1 MNIEIKK
8 LESTEENILLVA
20 SLMEKDTSGKCF
32 TNKELEGN
40 IVSYIE
46 MAKIFL
52 KYAELYAIITENV
65 EIGLIM
71 ISNGNEIGVF
81 IEPDFQNMGIATKA
95 IELLKG
101 KNNLKE
107 LVAEAALDNE
117 QAIKS
122 LQKNGFIETGEKR
135 TVTIDG
141 KDVLVKKYVNLN
153 FN

>member
-1 MNIEIKK
+1 MNIELGK
-8 LESTEENILLVA
+8 LEKTEENILLVS
-20 SLMEKDTSGKCF
+20 SLMEKDVSGKCF
-32 TNKELEGN
+32 TNKDLDGN

-52 KYAELYAIITENV
+52 EYAELYVITADNV
-65 EIGLIM
+65 EIGLVM
-71 ISNGNEIGVF
+71 ISNGNEIGIF
-81 IEPDFQNMGIATKA
+81 IEPDFQNKGIATKA
-95 IELLKG
+95 IELLKD
-101 KNNLKE
+101 KSNLKE
-107 LVAEAALDNE
+107 LVAEATLDNE

-141 KDVLVKKYVNLN
+141 KQVLVKKYVNLN

>member
-32 TNKELEGN
+32 TNKDFEGN

-52 KYAELYAIITENV
+52 NYAQMYRITAENV

-107 LVAEAALDNE
+107 LVTEATLDNE

-135 TVTIDG
+135 TVTING
-141 KDVLVKKYVNLN
+141 KRVLVKKYINLN

>member
-1 MNIEIKK
+1 MNIEIGK
-8 LESTEENILLVA
+8 LEKTEENILLVS
-20 SLMEKDTSGKCF
+20 SLMEKDVSGKCF
-32 TNKELEGN
+32 TNKDLDGN

-52 KYAELYAIITENV
+52 EYAELYVITADNV
-65 EIGLIM
+65 EIGLVM
-71 ISNGNEIGVF
+71 ISNGNEIGIF
-81 IEPDFQNMGIATKA
+81 IEPDFQNKGIATKA
-95 IELLKG
+95 IELLKD
-101 KNNLKE
+101 KSSLKE
-107 LVAEAALDNE
+107 LVAEATLDNE

-141 KDVLVKKYVNLN
+141 KQVLVKKYVNLN

>member
-1 MNIEIKK
+1 MNIELGK
-8 LESTEENILLVA
+8 LEKTEVNILLVS
-20 SLMEKDTSGKCF
+20 SLMEKDVSGKCF
-32 TNKELEGN
+32 TNKDLDGN

-52 KYAELYAIITENV
+52 EYAELYVITADNV
-65 EIGLIM
+65 EIGLVM
-71 ISNGNEIGVF
+71 ISNGNEIGIF
-81 IEPDFQNMGIATKA
+81 IEPDFQNKGIATKA
-95 IELLKG
+95 IELLKD
-101 KNNLKE
+101 KSNLKE
-107 LVAEAALDNE
+107 LVAEATLDNE

-141 KDVLVKKYVNLN
+141 KQVLVKKYVNLN